1 MHVTL
6 VQNARRANARHLPL
20 PKHSLSLSMN
30 VQSTIV
36 NISSKSNLLEI
47 SNIVV

>member
-1 MHVTL
+1 MHGTL
-6 VQNARRANARHLPL
+6 AQNARRANAGHLPL
-20 PKHSLSLSMN
+20 PKHSLSLSTN

-36 NISSKSNLLEI
+36 NISSKSVWLEI